1 MAGVPVVILLTLG
14 DFIHKPQWNPKHN
27 KVPFEIIK
35 KCIVTK
41 EEVDKLSAEEIQ
53 ERIEK
58 NLFMM
63 SLSGF

>member
-14 DFIHKPQWNPKHN
+14 GFIHKPQWNPKHK

-41 EEVDKLSAEEIQ
+41 DKVEKLSAEEIQ
-53 ERIEK
+53 
-58 NLFMM
+58 
-63 SLSGF
+63 